1 MKEENEE
8 SWDRLESKW
17 RDQLDKQEAP
27 VPAFDWEKLD
37 AVSERPTILL
47 WRQLTES
54 PWVWAAVLG
63 LAIGINWQQVE
74 PGPSALPAYGL
85 KEKIAT
91 QASESVLVLQKEK
104 KVDSIDRN
112 IIQVSQPNA
121 ITPNPIQEMEV
132 AKSTELPRVTEHT
145 EEDAIFVRID
155 IDPIEENQIQ
165 PALEEY
171 EKPIKRKRNL
181 LGQILRQVIAGE
193 RGGWREIATSN
204 EKLTEGIHQVA
215 NTVIRTEQSLKQTL
229 QLQ

>member
-1 MKEENEE
+1 
-8 SWDRLESKW
+8 LESKW
-17 RDQLDKQEAP
+17 RDQLNKQKVP

-37 AVSERPTILL
+37 AASKRTTIPL

-63 LAIGINWQQVE
+63 LAIGINWQQVA
-74 PGPSALPAYGL
+74 PGPNALPAYVQ
-85 KEKIAT
+85 KEKIAA
-91 QASESVLVLQKEK
+91 QAAESVLVFQKEK
-104 KVDSIDRN
+104 KAVSMQPE
-112 IIQVSQPNA
+112 IIQVSQPNEV
-121 ITPNPIQEMEV
+121 TPNPIQEIDV
-132 AKSTELPRVTEHT
+132 ATSSELPKVTEPS

-165 PALEEY
+165 PAVEVL
-171 EKPIKRKRNL
+171 EKPVKRKRNL

-193 RGGWREIATSN
+193 PGGWRDIATSN

>member
-8 SWDRLESKW
+8 SWDRLESQW

-27 VPAFDWEKLD
+27 VPTFNWEKLD
-37 AVSERPTILL
+37 TVYERPTIPL
-47 WRQLTES
+47 WRQITES

-63 LAIGINWQQVE
+63 LAIGINWQHVE
-74 PGPSALPAYGL
+74 LGANALPAYVV
-85 KEKIAT
+85 KEKIT
-91 QASESVLVLQKEK
+91 DQAGESLLVLQQEK
-104 KVDSIDRN
+104 KDDSIEPN
-112 IIQVSQPNA
+112 VIQVSQPNP

-132 AKSTELPRVTEHT
+132 ATSAELLKVSEHT

-165 PALEEY
+165 PAVEVF
-171 EKPIKRKRNL
+171 EKPVKRKRNL

-193 RGGWREIATSN
+193 PGGWRDIATSN

-215 NTVIRTEQSLKQTL
+215 NTVIRTEQSVKQTL

>member
-1 MKEENEE
+1 MKEENED
-8 SWDRLESKW
+8 SWDRLESQW
-17 RDQLDKQEAP
+17 RDQLDKQEVP

-37 AVSERPTILL
+37 AASERPTIPL

-74 PGPSALPAYGL
+74 PGPSALPAYVL
-85 KEKIAT
+85 KEKIT
-91 QASESVLVLQKEK
+91 EQAGESALVFQKEK
-104 KVDSIDRN
+104 KAVSIQPE
-112 IIQVSQPNA
+112 IIPVSQPIA
-121 ITPNPIQEMEV
+121 MPQISIQEVEA
-132 AKSTELPRVTEHT
+132 AKSTEMPKVTEHT

-155 IDPIEENQIQ
+155 IDPIEENRIQ

-193 RGGWREIATSN
+193 PGGWRDIATSN

>member
-1 MKEENEE
+1 MKEENKE
-8 SWDRLESKW
+8 SWDRLESQW
-17 RDQLDKQEAP
+17 RDQLDKQEVP

-37 AVSERPTILL
+37 AASERPTIPL

-74 PGPSALPAYGL
+74 PGPSALPAYVL
-85 KEKIAT
+85 KEKIT
-91 QASESVLVLQKEK
+91 EQAGESALVFQKEK
-104 KVDSIDRN
+104 KAVSIQPE
-112 IIQVSQPNA
+112 IIPVSQPIA
-121 ITPNPIQEMEV
+121 MPQISIQEVEA
-132 AKSTELPRVTEHT
+132 AKSTEMPKVTEHT

-155 IDPIEENQIQ
+155 IDPIEENRIQ

-193 RGGWREIATSN
+193 PGGWRDIATSN

>member
-1 MKEENEE
+1 MKEENED
-8 SWDRLESKW
+8 SWDRLESQW
-17 RDQLDKQEAP
+17 RDQLDKQDAP
-27 VPAFDWEKLD
+27 VPAFNWEKLD
-37 AVSERPTILL
+37 TVSERPTIPL
-47 WRQLTES
+47 WRQLTGS

-74 PGPSALPAYGL
+74 PGSSALPAYVL
-85 KEKIAT
+85 KEKIT
-91 QASESVLVLQKEK
+91 EQAGESALVFQKEK
-104 KVDSIDRN
+104 KAVSIQPE
-112 IIQVSQPNA
+112 IIPVSQPIA
-121 ITPNPIQEMEV
+121 MPQIPIQEVEA
-132 AKSTELPRVTEHT
+132 AKSTEMPKVTEHT

-155 IDPIEENQIQ
+155 IDPIEENRIQ

-193 RGGWREIATSN
+193 PGGWRDIATSN

>member
-8 SWDRLESKW
+8 SWDRLESQW
-17 RDQLDKQEAP
+17 RDQLDKQEVPA
-27 VPAFDWEKLD
+27 PAFDWAKLD
-37 AVSERPTILL
+37 AASERPTIPL

-63 LAIGINWQQVE
+63 LAIGLNWQQVA
-74 PGPSALPAYGL
+74 PGPSALPAYVQH
-85 KEKIAT
+85 EKISD
-91 QASESVLVLQKEK
+91 QAIESALVFQKEQK
-104 KVDSIDRN
+104 DNSIQPEV
-112 IIQVSQPNA
+112 IQVSQPNE
-121 ITPNPIQEMEV
+121 ITPNPIQEIEV
-132 AKSTELPRVTEHT
+132 ATASELPKGTEPT
-145 EEDAIFVRID
+145 EEDAIYVRID

-165 PALEEY
+165 PAVEVL
-171 EKPIKRKRNL
+171 EKPVKRKRNL

-193 RGGWREIATSN
+193 PGGWRDIATSN